1 MERLEHKANVMA
13 PQLRKG
19 TLGQLV
25 DAPLAEPQ
33 LARSR
38 AVQPAEK
45 VEEG

>member
-1 MERLEHKANVMA
+1 MERLDHKADVMA

-33 LARSR
+33 FATSR
-38 AVQPAEK
+38 AV
-45 VEEG
+45 